1 MEIRVDDLS
10 GDQVKALIAEHLL
23 DMTADTPPETADGQG
38 RSAKK
43 YIVCYSISR
52 KRKKEKCP

>member
-23 DMTADTPPETADGQG
+23 EWQQIRRLRVYML
-38 RSAKK
+38 
-43 YIVCYSISR
+43 
-52 KRKKEKCP
+52 